1 MEIEQKIAP
10 APSRRLALLAV
21 GDALMF
27 VVFAVIG
34 ILSHKDRLEPGAVA
48 SNAVPFMASWFA
60 FAALAGV
67 YRQQVYRS
75 PRPLLT
81 RTMAAWALALFPG
94 VWLRTLLRQS
104 EFPQIS
110 FAITTFIFNS
120 IFLCAWHL
128 LFTWLLRRSETNG
141 N

>member
-10 APSRRLALLAV
+10 APSRHVALLAV

-27 VVFAVIG
+27 GLFAMVG
-34 ILSHKDRLEPGAVA
+34 ILSHRDRLSLGAVA
-48 SNAVPFMASWFA
+48 SNAVPFMASWGVFA
-60 FAALAGV
+60 TLAGV

-75 PRPLLT
+75 PRPLLA
-81 RTMAAWALALFPG
+81 RTMVAWAIALFPG
-94 VWLRTLLRQS
+94 VWLRSLMRQS
-104 EFPQIS
+104 AFPQIS
-110 FAITTFIFNS
+110 FAITTFIFNT